1 MMIDLYL
8 RAPGDPNY
16 VENVTSSTNE
26 LENTISQI
34 RMTLL
39 TRKGEVLGEPD
50 FGFDPTKY
58 LFEFE
63 GFDMDPIEKEAND
76 QIQEYVMMAKLYTI
90 RAEAF
95 TLDDIT
101 DVYRTGLGLG
111 VSINGFQQF
120 ATLYT

>member
-1 MMIDLYL
+1 
-8 RAPGDPNY
+8 
-16 VENVTSSTNE
+16 
-26 LENTISQI
+26 
-34 RMTLL
+34 MTLL